1 MKTLAQEIEAMLV
14 RMKEMSEQEHSLVSA
29 LGDALNRADQRLLDE
44 VRAVTV
50 EHESRRALIFGE
62 LQSLA
67 CRVGMLPKPSAT
79 HYSALEDPHVDLPAY
94 ETLNGSQ
101 RILGGADWREAVS
114 NIEDGVEIAP
124 RRRSPTH

>member
-14 RMKEMSEQEHSLVSA
+14 RMKEMSEQEHGLVSA

-50 EHESRRALIFGE
+50 EHDARRALIFGE

-67 CRVGMLPKPSAT
+67 CRVGMLPRPAASP
-79 HYSALEDPHVDLPAY
+79 YSVLEDPHADLSAY
-94 ETLNGSQ
+94 EALNGSQ

-114 NIEDGVEIAP
+114 NIEDGIEIAP